1 MNSREVGGNGAWGG
15 GLVMGSAWREGE
27 FSGGLVN
34 SVWVSIGEGGH
45 ARANSCICCS
55 TFI

>member
-15 GLVMGSAWREGE
+15 GLVMGSAWREGG
-27 FSGGLVN
+27 FSGGLVD